1 MNNAELL
8 ALHANIGQLVARRD
22 AVQETVERTL
32 SDLRDFNKQI
42 EQARRV
48 TDVIYGVCLH
58 IEKDSEGR
66 WFKAQT
72 LVETDRAGIL
82 TIYLYEMAHS
92 KPYWAVRI
100 NEIGDLNRCVHN
112 YERWFGGNVIGLGQ
126 TMCYEEANAVALRW
140 LLGNGALP

>member
-112 YERWFGGNVIGLGQ
+112 YERWFGGNVIGSDH
-126 TMCYEEANAVALRW
+126 VLRGSKRSSIT
-140 LLGNGALP
+140 LATG